1 MQVIYFKYMIGT
13 ILKLNKQAQYISLNL
28 RVNQINEMLN
38 IFDNV
43 RNNFYYKLFDK
54 KLIVNK
60 DKNYLNLS

>member
-1 MQVIYFKYMIGT
+1 MIGT

-28 RVNQINEMLN
+28 RVNKINEMLN